1 MDLLW
6 PFRRKVSILIPNT
19 PEFYDLYEN
28 GQIYHV
34 RGNQHNWEFIITNPT
49 IHLRREIIQI
59 LEIFGVP
66 YRLKGI
72 KPAGH
77 SIGTFYFTQ
86 KYEGLYPTDKEARKF
101 LKKTRELMI
110 PYLIVRAKDFIEVN
124 DAIQKYIGE
133 VQSAAENKAP

>member
-28 GQIYHV
+28 GQIYHI
-34 RGNQHNWEFIITNPT
+34 RDNRQNWEFVITNPT
-49 IHLRREIIQI
+49 VYLRREIVQI

-66 YRLKGI
+66 YRLKGTR
-72 KPAGH
+72 PVGH
-77 SIGTFYFTQ
+77 SSGTFYFKQ
-86 KYEGLYPTDKEARKF
+86 KYQAFCPTEKESREF
-101 LKKTRELMI
+101 LKNTRELMI

-124 DAIQKYIGE
+124 SAVQKYIGE
-133 VQSAAENKAP
+133 VQSATENKAP